1 MRHNRRGAGQEED
14 MTRKYD
20 EIWNGDGR
28 REDALRRADRRYPDY
43 GDLTPGE
50 RSEAKGRAVLA
61 MILLVIMGAGLAF
74 MGAL

>member
-1 MRHNRRGAGQEED
+1 MG
-14 MTRKYD
+14 RKYD

-28 REDALRRADRRYPDY
+28 REDALRRADRHYPDY

-50 RSEAKGRAVLA
+50 RAEAKGRAVLV
-61 MILLVIMGAGLAF
+61 MVLLVIMGAGIAF